1 MRLERGTMGSS
12 WRVSH
17 KRMVHKEHFI
27 ELSTIS
33 LHFIGH
39 RKGTQKQG
47 EADLSTSESN
57 TLLPLR
63 YFSIFYE
70 ERN

>member
-1 MRLERGTMGSS
+1 M
-12 WRVSH
+12 
-17 KRMVHKEHFI
+17 
-27 ELSTIS
+27 S
-33 LHFIGH
+33 LHFIEH
-39 RKGTQKQG
+39 RKGTQKQD
-47 EADLSTSESN
+47 EADLSTPESN